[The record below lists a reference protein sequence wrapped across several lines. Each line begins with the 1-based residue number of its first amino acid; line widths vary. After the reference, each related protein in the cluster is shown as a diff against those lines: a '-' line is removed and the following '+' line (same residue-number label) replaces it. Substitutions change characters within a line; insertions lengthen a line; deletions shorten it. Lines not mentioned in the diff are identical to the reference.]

1 MTEYKYTDKGY
12 GELIDTHQV
21 AKKVFGEDT
30 PANRRKLF
38 KLIKDK
44 RFPKPITMIG
54 NMNKRGKRNFYFNN
68 SEIFNFVRRGDFTDD
83 DTSVETKTHM

>member
-1 MTEYKYTDKGY
+1 MTEYRYTDKGY

-30 PANRRKLF
+30 PVNRRKLF

-44 RFPKPITMIG
+44 RFPKPITMRPIK
-54 NMNKRGKRNFYFNN
+54 NSDTLNFFPRAMALDNKISAPFTTSNKPKNN
-68 SEIFNFVRRGDFTDD
+68 SKV
-83 DTSVETKTHM
+83 